1 MQVLVIG
8 GNGVLGNAL
17 KAHFNRHGIQYKVAK
32 ACASVEPGPIGDTPT
47 YNLYKGEIEGL
58 DYSNLSR
65 KKIAIL
71 LAGISNPTQAH
82 SDKRNSYNINFIGTI
97 KLLEKLEQFGYWT
110 FFVSSV
116 EVFPGQRIDY
126 KETDSPEPLNWY
138 GQLKYRVEEF
148 IVSQLESCTI
158 LRTGWNIPTA
168 QHQTGRDP
176 VEVTYRSLLS
186 SSPRMAIDNYF
197 TPISAEDFAI
207 ALTRIAQSEI
217 CDVRIIHIASSEI
230 YSRSEFADLIL
241 ATSRNVDLNR
251 YDKVFHHDFYSGK
264 SEPRGRINGL
274 SNKLLTAIS
283 PMTFT
288 AIENIVRNRIRQLDE
303 IYRREGL
310 HG

>member
-1 MQVLVIG
+1 MQILIIG
-8 GNGVLGNAL
+8 GNGVLGKAL
-17 KAHFNRHGIQYKVAK
+17 QAHFDRIGIQYKIAK
-32 ACASVEPGPIGDTPT
+32 ACATIQPGTIGDTPT

-58 DYSNLSR
+58 DYGNFSK

-71 LAGISNPTQAH
+71 LAGISNPTKAY
-82 SDKRNSYNINFIGTI
+82 SDKLNSYNINFLGTI
-97 KLLEKLEQFGYWT
+97 KILEKLEQFGYWT

-116 EVFPGQRIDY
+116 EVFPGKKIDY

-138 GQLKYRVEEF
+138 GQLKCRVEEF
-148 IVSQLESCTI
+148 IMSRLESSTI
-158 LRTGWNIPTA
+158 LRTGWNIPAT
-168 QHQTGRDP
+168 QHRTGRDP

-186 SSPRMAIDNYF
+186 ANPRMAVDNYF

-217 CDVRIIHIASSEI
+217 CDARIIHIASSEI

-264 SEPRGRINGL
+264 SELRGRINGL

-288 AIENIVRNRIRQLDE
+288 AIENIVTNRIRQLDE